1 MSQKPATPVRPRVST
16 GIPWWIWLTLVVI
29 GGAILLT
36 IVTNSVPD
44 DPEALFQ
51 AALIAAD
58 EKKVEPI
65 MLAQEK
71 LQAYPEYADQLKL
84 VEGIMFL
91 GRQRPLKAIKPLED
105 AAQNPKL
112 RGKAMYYLANAR
124 AQAEDPRGAIETFET
139 VLKEDADAHPARESL
154 AAMSHQRMAY
164 DVAQEHLAVLIEK
177 QHNPAKAYQ
186 ARAEI
191 RMELGNFAEAAADFE
206 SSIKED
212 ANDPMNSQKAEK
224 LVECYL
230 ELNQPEKA
238 IAMADQIDRPAMKN
252 VLKAYDQLARKDL
265 AGALAT
271 VENIRREAPTDEKAA
286 ILLAKIAIEENK
298 PEKLKDAVTN
308 LNGVIY
314 YSRSLRLYQAAA
326 DVARAAGDEQLAG
339 LIQQNIDLLEP
350 MQKDYYERLNSI
362 TRNPEDS
369 DELFQLAELAG
380 NVGKSEVAMKIYDSI
395 KSFFPERS
403 AESDS
408 KRDLLFQG
416 RLQLVKTGDA
426 PQFSMERQGPPG
438 LLTPPPPPGL
448 ESSVAPA
455 TDPPA
460 TDPPATDPP
469 GQP

>member
-1 MSQKPATPVRPRVST
+1 MSQKPAPTVRPRVST

-36 IVTNSVPD
+36 IVTNAVPD

-71 LQAYPEYADQLKL
+71 LQAYPEYGDHLKL
-84 VEGIMFL
+84 VEGILFL

-124 AQAEDPRGAIETFET
+124 AQAEDPRGAIEIFET
-139 VLKEDADAHPARESL
+139 ILKENADAHQARESL
-154 AAMSHQRMAY
+154 AALSHRRLAY
-164 DVAQEHLAVLIEK
+164 DVALEHLAVLIEK
-177 QHNPAKAYQ
+177 KHNPAKAYQ
-186 ARAEI
+186 ARAGI
-191 RMELGNFAEAAADFE
+191 RMELGNFAGAAEDFE
-206 SSIKED
+206 SSIRED
-212 ANDPMNSQKAEK
+212 ANDPTNSQKAEK

-230 ELNQPEKA
+230 ELDQPEKA
-238 IAMADQIDRPAMKN
+238 IAMEDQIDRPAMKSL
-252 VLKAYDQLARKDL
+252 LKAYDQLARNDL

-271 VENIRREAPTDEKAA
+271 VENIQREAPTDEKAA
-286 ILLAKIAIEENK
+286 ILLGKVAVQQNK
-298 PEKLKDAVTN
+298 PEKLKDAMTH

-314 YSRSLRLYQAAA
+314 YSRNLRLYQTAAE
-326 DVARAAGDEQLAG
+326 VARAAGDQELAG
-339 LIQQNIDLLEP
+339 LIQQNVDLLEP
-350 MQKDYYERLNSI
+350 MQKDYYERLNRI
-362 TRNPEDS
+362 TKDPDNA

-380 NVGKSEVAMKIYDSI
+380 SVGKPEVAMKIYESI
-395 KSFFPERS
+395 RSFFPERS
-403 AESDS
+403 AESDL
-408 KRDLLFQG
+408 KRELLFQV
-416 RLQLVKTGDA
+416 RTQLVKTGDA
-426 PQFSMERQGPPG
+426 PKFSMERQGPPD
-438 LLTPPPPPGL
+438 LLHPPSPPGL
-448 ESSVAPA
+448 ESPA
-455 TDPPA
+455 FPTTDPPS